1 MGCIKLL
8 PSLSHCIEI
17 VAREEFWSLVN
28 KYMESAQEDKEA
40 ERNIELL
47 KAFLESA
54 DFKKL
59 RRESEEY
66 LTQGRAVKFIVYW
79 EEGEPSYKMVVTKA
93 TD

>member
-1 MGCIKLL
+1 
-8 PSLSHCIEI
+8 
-17 VAREEFWSLVN
+17 
-28 KYMESAQEDKEA
+28 MESAQEDKEA